1 MKGNMSQAQKRTDH
15 NAMLNRD
22 AENQHPISAIAG
34 LKEALDSK
42 VPTTRKINGQTL
54 DNDVEIK
61 NVESAD
67 KLKTAR
73 AINGVEFDGTASIK
87 VYGENELPTQ
97 LKPIYTKG
105 WYRFAQIDSTATTA
119 VIRIARN
126 FGNGY
131 PETYTAIFNATYE
144 NCNFT
149 QISSLRRSTD
159 QWIPKIRAVYLQ
171 RRIYLEFYYNYDLG
185 NRIATKVS
193 DIIKSHET
201 DTFSNIEFEEGSI
214 PEGFNVEEFALSGSP
229 LKASSIEIGSTKLT
243 EAQLQSLLA
252 LLT

>member
-1 MKGNMSQAQKRTDH
+1 MKGNMSQALKRTDH

-22 AENQHPISAIAG
+22 KENQHPISAIDG
-34 LKEALDSK
+34 LGGALESK
-42 VPTTRKINGQTL
+42 VPKTRKVNGQTL
-54 DNDVEIK
+54 DKDVDITEVK
-61 NVESAD
+61 SAE

-73 AINGVEFDGTASIK
+73 KINGVAFDGTYDIK
-87 VYGENELPTQ
+87 IYSESELPVQPTT
-97 LKPIYTKG
+97 IYTTG
-105 WYRFAQIDSTATTA
+105 WYRFAHTFSTASS
-119 VIRIARN
+119 VIIRIARN
-126 FGNGY
+126 YGNGY
-131 PETYTAIFNATYE
+131 PETYTVIFNATYE

-171 RRIYLEFYYNYDLG
+171 RQIYLELYYNYDMG

-201 DTFSNIEFEEGSI
+201 DTFSNVEFEEGSI
-214 PEGFNVEEFALSGSP
+214 PEGFNVEEFVFSGSP
-229 LKASSIEIGSTKLT
+229 LKASSLEIGSTTLT
-243 EAQLQSLLA
+243 ETQLQELLA

>member
-1 MKGNMSQAQKRTDH
+1 MSQAQKRIDH

-22 AENQHPISAIAG
+22 KENQHPISAIAG

-42 VPTTRKINGQTL
+42 VPATRTVNGQTL

-73 AINGVEFDGTASIK
+73 TINGVEFDGTANIK
-87 VYGENELPTQ
+87 VFGESELPTQ

-105 WYRFAQIDSTATTA
+105 WYRFAQIDSMATTA
-119 VIRIARN
+119 VVRIARN
-126 FGNGY
+126 YGNGY
-131 PETYTAIFNATYE
+131 PEVYTVIFNATYD

-159 QWIPKIRAVYLQ
+159 QWIPKIRAVYLKRQ
-171 RRIYLEFYYNYDLG
+171 IYLEFYYNYDLG
-185 NRIATKVS
+185 NTIAIKVS
-193 DIIKSHET
+193 NIIKSYET
-201 DTFSNIEFEEGSI
+201 DTFSNIKFEEGSI
-214 PEGFNVEEFALSGSP
+214 PEGFNVEEFVISGSP
-229 LKASSIEIGSTKLT
+229 IKASSIDIGSTRLT
-243 EAQLQSLLA
+243 EAQLQALLA